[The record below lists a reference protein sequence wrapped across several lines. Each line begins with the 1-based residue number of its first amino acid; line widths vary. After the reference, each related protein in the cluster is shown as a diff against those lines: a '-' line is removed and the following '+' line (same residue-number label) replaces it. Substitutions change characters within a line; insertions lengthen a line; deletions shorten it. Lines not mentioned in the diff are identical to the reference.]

1 MKFDTK
7 QQARDWVWSRLED
20 EGLARF
26 PFPVEGRIPNFAD
39 ADEAARR
46 LNEHPLFERA
56 EVIKINPD
64 SPQQPVREM
73 ALRQGKTVVV
83 PTPRL
88 KAGFMRF
95 DPATID
101 EEDLRDATMISRW
114 EPFAEEVPLD
124 EMPAIDLIVTG
135 CVAVT
140 EQGARAGK
148 GHGYSDLEYAIL
160 QELGHDPVPV
170 VTTVHDE
177 QIVDGFP
184 TEDHDLFL
192 RAIFSPT
199 RSIDVDDV
207 GPGPDGIDWSLLD
220 GDDLDEMPVLADLK
234 ARIGDSDQ

>member
-1 MKFDTK
+1 MSFDTK
-7 QQARDWVWSRLED
+7 QKARKWVWSRLED
-20 EGLARF
+20 EGIARF
-26 PFPVEGRIPNFAD
+26 PFPVEGRIPNFAN
-39 ADEAARR
+39 AQKAAKR
-46 LNEHPLFERA
+46 LAEHPLFEEA
-56 EVIKINPD
+56 QIIKINPD
-64 SPQQPVREM
+64 SPQQPVREL

-95 DPATID
+95 DPSAID
-101 EEDLRDATMISRW
+101 DEDLRDATMISRW
-114 EPFAEEVPLD
+114 KPFAKEVPL
-124 EMPAIDLIVTG
+124 EAMPASDLIVTG

-140 EQGARAGK
+140 ERGARAGK